1 MFADLLQQP
10 ELVTAISFPLRIS
23 ERVIGVL
30 NISQKTTEERF
41 SSADK
46 EMLSIVC
53 SQAANALENLRS
65 RQLLAQTT
73 RMRTLFE
80 QYVAPEVAE
89 LLLAQKT
96 DLMEL
101 GEITEVTVLFADI
114 RNFTRLVQHVELPLL
129 RRFLN
134 EFFSIFTETVFR
146 YQGTVDKF
154 MGDAVLSLFGAPV
167 QQENPHLAAVQ
178 AAWMIRSRFRE
189 LQARWLVQ
197 SIEFAKVD
205 LGVAVTCGP
214 LFIGNIGSDQRL
226 DYTVIGN
233 AVNFAQR
240 LAAESTECCIYI
252 TQPVRDAV
260 ESDFS
265 VTPLGDMQ
273 LRGVE
278 KTISVYAVCNQHCE

>member
-1 MFADLLQQP
+1 
-10 ELVTAISFPLRIS
+10 
-23 ERVIGVL
+23 
-30 NISQKTTEERF
+30 
-41 SSADK
+41 
-46 EMLSIVC
+46 
-53 SQAANALENLRS
+53 
-65 RQLLAQTT
+65 
-73 RMRTLFE
+73 
-80 QYVAPEVAE
+80 
-89 LLLAQKT
+89 
-96 DLMEL
+96 
-101 GEITEVTVLFADI
+101 
-114 RNFTRLVQHVELPLL
+114 
-129 RRFLN
+129 
-134 EFFSIFTETVFR
+134 
-146 YQGTVDKF
+146 
-154 MGDAVLSLFGAPV
+154 
-167 QQENPHLAAVQ
+167 LAAVQ

-252 TQPVRDAV
+252 TQQVRDAV

-278 KTISVYAVCNQHCE
+278 KTISVYAVCNQHCEQVP